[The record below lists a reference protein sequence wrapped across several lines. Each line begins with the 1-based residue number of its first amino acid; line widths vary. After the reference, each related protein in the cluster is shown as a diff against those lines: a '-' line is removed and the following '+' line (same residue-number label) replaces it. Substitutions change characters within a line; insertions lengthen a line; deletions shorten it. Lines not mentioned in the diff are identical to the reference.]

1 MQNAVV
7 QVDWVVVVTKK
18 RGNAGSTDDRLS
30 GQFEGSGKIELPS
43 DIRKYLA
50 TELHQFGSTIQL
62 RVSAKPIGWGDV
74 DGLTESREVP
84 IGPRDVAE
92 PPEAKPRPRPARA
105 NGGLGKP

>member
-1 MQNAVV
+1 LISLFLMVEN
-7 QVDWVVVVTKK
+7 
-18 RGNAGSTDDRLS
+18 
-30 GQFEGSGKIELPS
+30 
-43 DIRKYLA
+43 
-50 TELHQFGSTIQL
+50 LHSIHWSILKFQIGSTIQL

-84 IGPRDVAE
+84 IGPLDVAE